1 MSNIKVLPQTV
12 VTKIAAGEVIE
23 RPASVLKEL
32 IENSIDAGATH
43 IEVQLED
50 GGKKLIKISDNGIGM
65 DRDDVE
71 IAFLSHA
78 TSKLRSDEDLF
89 SIKTLGFRGEALPS
103 IGAISQTRIIS
114 RTKDALIGSEIKIE
128 GGNLNK
134 VKEKGSPEGTQIDV
148 HNLFYNTPVRR
159 KFLKS
164 TQTEMAHISE
174 MVIRFALAY
183 PNIHFNV
190 VHNGKKTLTFPTAK
204 DLKERITT
212 IFGNEIGKN
221 LITINLKEPDISI
234 YGYILP
240 PTHNRP
246 NTKMQFI
253 FLNGRYI
260 RDNIIF
266 HAINSAYQN
275 LLMSRR
281 SPIVFLNLR
290 IDSSDVDVNV
300 HPTKIEVRFKNTG
313 LIHDQLYS
321 AIHSALMHTEFHSPL
336 QFTGRYN
343 HTGIETSPVTATG
356 RSAPDGNAGIPQKQ
370 GEGVSL
376 NEKKESVM
384 KSMSDFFSRSLDKE
398 TPCRKDEHPPVPI
411 RAGKQTHLPSSEN
424 ESLFKRESRF
434 TSCIQVHNSYIV
446 EETADG
452 LNIIDQ
458 HALHEII
465 LYHEIWKHIKSSKLA
480 IQKLLIPELIELTP
494 RDFVT
499 IMSLRNE
506 FYTLGLEIEEFGK
519 STTAIRTHPQILK
532 NLDFHGLIQSVLEE
546 IDSDEIKGETDS
558 ILRKIAKIMACKGAV
573 KAGQRL
579 TSQEIQSLLER
590 RKNEIV
596 TDFCPHGRPTTLEFK
611 MSELEKQFKRT

>member
-1 MSNIKVLPQTV
+1 MASIKVLPQTV

-32 IENSIDAGATH
+32 IENSIDAGATL

-65 DRDDVE
+65 DREDVG

-174 MVIRFALAY
+174 MVTRFALAY

-190 VHNGKKTLTFPTAK
+190 THNGKKTLNFPTAK
-204 DLKERITT
+204 DFKERITT

-221 LITINLKEPDISI
+221 LITVNLKEPDIAI

-260 RDNIIF
+260 RDNIIS

-281 SPIVFLNLR
+281 SPIVFLNLQ
-290 IDSSDVDVNV
+290 INSSDVDVNV

-321 AIHSALMHTEFHSPL
+321 AIHSALMQTEFHSPL
-336 QFTGRYN
+336 QFTGRHNY
-343 HTGIETSPVTATG
+343 TGIETSPVTVTG
-356 RSAPDGNAGIPQKQ
+356 RSVPDGNAGIPQKQ

-376 NEKKESVM
+376 NEKKETVM

-398 TPCRKDEHPPVPI
+398 APCRKDEH
-411 RAGKQTHLPSSEN
+411 KQTHLPSSEN
-424 ESLFKRESRF
+424 EGLFKRESRL

-465 LYHEIWKHIKSSKLA
+465 LYHEIWERIKSSKLA

-506 FYTLGLEIEEFGK
+506 FCTLGLEIEEFGK

-546 IDSDEIKGETDS
+546 IDSDEIKGETDN

-590 RKNEIV
+590 RKNDIV

>member
-134 VKEKGSPEGTQIDV
+134 VKEKGAPEGTQIDV

-190 VHNGKKTLTFPTAK
+190 IHNGKKTLTFPTAK

-240 PTHNRP
+240 PAHNRP

-281 SPIVFLNLR
+281 SPIVFLNLQ

-336 QFTGRYN
+336 QFTGRHN
-343 HTGIETSPVTATG
+343 HTGIEPSPVTATG
-356 RSAPDGNAGIPQKQ
+356 RSVPDGNAGIPQKH

-376 NEKKESVM
+376 NENKESVM
-384 KSMSDFFSRSLDKE
+384 KSMSDFFLRSLDKE
-398 TPCRKDEHPPVPI
+398 TPCHKDEY
-411 RAGKQTHLPSSEN
+411 KQTHLPSSEN

-465 LYHEIWKHIKSSKLA
+465 LYHEIWKHIKSSELA

-611 MSELEKQFKRT
+611 VSELEKQFKRT

>member
-1 MSNIKVLPQTV
+1 MASIKVLPQTV

-32 IENSIDAGATH
+32 IENSIDAGATL

-65 DRDDVE
+65 DRDDVG

-174 MVIRFALAY
+174 MVTRFALAY

-190 VHNGKKTLTFPTAK
+190 THNGKKTLNFPTAK
-204 DLKERITT
+204 DFKERITT

-221 LITINLKEPDISI
+221 LITINLKEPDIAI

-260 RDNIIF
+260 RDNIIS

-281 SPIVFLNLR
+281 SPIVFLNLQ
-290 IDSSDVDVNV
+290 INSSDVDVNV

-321 AIHSALMHTEFHSPL
+321 AIHSALMQTEFHSPL
-336 QFTGRYN
+336 QFTGRHNY
-343 HTGIETSPVTATG
+343 TGIETSPVTVTG
-356 RSAPDGNAGIPQKQ
+356 RSVPDGNAGIPQKQ

-376 NEKKESVM
+376 NEKKETVM

-398 TPCRKDEHPPVPI
+398 APCRKDEH
-411 RAGKQTHLPSSEN
+411 KQTHLPSSEN
-424 ESLFKRESRF
+424 EGLFKRESRL

-465 LYHEIWKHIKSSKLA
+465 LYHEIWERIKSSKLA

-506 FYTLGLEIEEFGK
+506 FCTLGLEIEEFGK

-546 IDSDEIKGETDS
+546 IDSDEIKGETDN

-590 RKNEIV
+590 RKNDIV

>member
-1 MSNIKVLPQTV
+1 MASIKVLPQTV

-32 IENSIDAGATH
+32 IENSIDAGATL

-65 DRDDVE
+65 DRDDVG

-174 MVIRFALAY
+174 MVTRFALAY

-190 VHNGKKTLTFPTAK
+190 THNGKKTLTFPTAK
-204 DLKERITT
+204 DFKERITT

-221 LITINLKEPDISI
+221 LITINLKEPDIAI

-260 RDNIIF
+260 RDNIIS

-281 SPIVFLNLR
+281 SPIVFLNLQ
-290 IDSSDVDVNV
+290 INSSDVDVNV

-321 AIHSALMHTEFHSPL
+321 AIHSALMQTEFHSPL
-336 QFTGRYN
+336 QFTGRHNY
-343 HTGIETSPVTATG
+343 TGIETSPVTVTG
-356 RSAPDGNAGIPQKQ
+356 RSVPDGNAGIPQKQ

-376 NEKKESVM
+376 NEKKETVM

-398 TPCRKDEHPPVPI
+398 APCRKDEH
-411 RAGKQTHLPSSEN
+411 KQTHLPSSEN
-424 ESLFKRESRF
+424 EGLFKRESRL

-465 LYHEIWKHIKSSKLA
+465 LYHEIWERIKSSKLA

-506 FYTLGLEIEEFGK
+506 FCTLGLEIEEFGK

-546 IDSDEIKGETDS
+546 IDSDEIKGETDN

-590 RKNEIV
+590 RKNDIV

>member
-32 IENSIDAGATH
+32 IENSIDADATH
-43 IEVQLED
+43 IEVQLEE
-50 GGKKLIKISDNGIGM
+50 GGRKLIKVSDNGLGM

-89 SIKTLGFRGEALPS
+89 SINTLGFRGEALPS

-114 RTKDALIGSEIKIE
+114 RTRDTLIGSEIKIE
-128 GGNLNK
+128 GGILDNI
-134 VKEKGSPEGTQIDV
+134 KEKGAPEGTQIDV
-148 HNLFYNTPVRR
+148 HNLFYNTPVRH

-164 TQTEMAHISE
+164 IQTEMAHISE
-174 MVIRFALAY
+174 MVTRFALAC
-183 PNIHFNV
+183 PNIHFKV
-190 VHNGKKTLTFPTAK
+190 THNGKKTLNFPTAK

-212 IFGNEIGKN
+212 IYGNEIGKN
-221 LITINLKEPDISI
+221 LIAINLKEPDISI

-260 RDNIIF
+260 RGNIIF

-275 LLMSRR
+275 LLMSKR
-281 SPIVFLNLR
+281 SPIVFLNLQ
-290 IDSSDVDVNV
+290 IDSRDVDVNV
-300 HPTKIEVRFKNTG
+300 HPTKIEVRFKNVG
-313 LIHDQLYS
+313 LIHDQLYA
-321 AIHSALMHTEFHSPL
+321 AIHSALMQTEFHSPL
-336 QFTGRYN
+336 QIAGR
-343 HTGIETSPVTATG
+343 HKQAGMEASSETATG
-356 RSAPDGNAGIPQKQ
+356 RSVPESSARAPHGQ

-398 TPCRKDEHPPVPI
+398 TPCRKDEH
-411 RAGKQTHLPSSEN
+411 KQKHLQSSED
-424 ESLFKRESRF
+424 EGLFKRESMLA
-434 TSCIQVHNSYIV
+434 SYIQVHNSYIV

-465 LYHEIWKHIKSSKLA
+465 LFHEIWSHIKSSKLA

-494 RDFVT
+494 SDFVT
-499 IMSLRNE
+499 IMNLKNE
-506 FYTLGLEIEEFGK
+506 FCALGLEVEEFGK
-519 STTAIRTHPQILK
+519 STVAIRTHPQILK
-532 NLDFHGLIQSVLEE
+532 NLDFHGLIQSALEE
-546 IDSDEIKGETDS
+546 IESDEIKGETDG

-579 TSQEIQSLLER
+579 SPQEIQSLLDR
-590 RKNEIV
+590 RKEEIV